1 MTMLHGH
8 FLRSRIRRPAWLTA
22 GLIAAGL
29 TTSLL
34 PPAPLSAQV
43 TTAQLDAL
51 RPRNIGPA
59 VMSGRIVDLAV
70 AESDP
75 IKFYVASATGGVFKT
90 SDNGITLTAVFEN
103 EGTHSVGAIAL
114 HQRDTA
120 IVWVGTGERA
130 NRQSSS
136 WGDGVYKSTDG
147 GATWTNMGLRDSR
160 HIGRIALHPDD
171 ADLVYVAAMGHL
183 WGPNEERG
191 LYRSRDGGTTW
202 QPILQIDEH
211 TGVVD
216 VALDPS
222 DPNIVYAAT
231 YQRARRAWGFHG
243 GGPGSALYRSMDGG
257 DSWERLS
264 GPGATNGAGAA
275 RGLPEG
281 DLGRIGISIYRSDPR
296 IVYASV
302 EQGYRYNASTA
313 YTERR
318 AGIYRSEDRGETW
331 ELMSDWN
338 PRPMYASQILVDP
351 SDDQRIYM
359 MNSYSFSDDGGRTF
373 TSPRQSLHG
382 DDRLVWVNPADSRHV
397 MKADDGGLGIS
408 YDRGLSWLYISD
420 LPVSQYYRVSVDM
433 ARPYN
438 VYGGL
443 QDNGSWM
450 GPSET
455 YRQAGI
461 LNSDWIRLGGGDGFV
476 NLVDTTNN
484 FIVYTESQYL
494 GLSRVNMRTGERTTI
509 RPGDP
514 IGHIGGRRNWETW
527 REVGTFDEQRLGN
540 AMAPANWDG
549 PFIISPHDAS
559 ALYAG
564 TNILW
569 KTTDRGDSWQELG
582 DLTTGTDRRTLP
594 IMGQMPHD
602 LTPSLDDGIPYW
614 PTISAVAESPLMQGL
629 LYVGTDDGRFHV
641 SRDGGA
647 TWTDVSARDA
657 TDSDG
662 PDAGLTGGG
671 ALAGGGLLAA
681 DGGPTAGGAP
691 ASRAILTGFP
701 GLPPGAWVSG
711 IEPSR
716 YDEARVYAVWHNY
729 RNDDYANYLYKSDDY
744 GTTWTSIIGD
754 LPPER
759 VLRTVRE
766 DLKSESVLFL
776 GAEIGLFHTMDGG
789 EHWTE
794 LRGGMPTAAFN
805 DLVIHPRENDLVLG
819 THGRGVWILDQINA
833 LQELTPEVM
842 ASAAHIFTVGPAT
855 QIRRAGGQAHT
866 GDVFYRGENPP
877 NGAILDY
884 WLAEEAEPGAVS
896 VVIEDGI
903 GGRVATVEGTGRAGM
918 NRVVWDLRHR
928 VEDEAG
934 RGGGG
939 GRGGP
944 GGGGRGPLVVPGNYT
959 ARLQVEGAGQV
970 AVAQLAQRFVVHEDP
985 RLNVTP
991 ATRATWTATLLQL
1004 AETRARA
1011 QRQQARVEEALA
1023 AVAEDDT
1030 SPRTTKL
1037 RDLEREFGEMVTRIG
1052 RLAGDIE
1059 GVVAPLTQD
1068 QRSRRVFYTNMLEV
1082 LVREMEEV
1090 L

>member
-1 MTMLHGH
+1 MTKQPGYLLPDRIPCPGE
-8 FLRSRIRRPAWLTA
+8 LRARLRAGLPASLFAA
-22 GLIAAGL
+22 GLIAAL
-29 TTSLL
+29 APT
-34 PPAPLSAQV
+34 PLSAQA

-70 AESDP
+70 AEADP

-90 SDNGITLTAVFEN
+90 GDNGITLTAVFEN

-114 HQRDTA
+114 HQRDTS

-147 GATWTNMGLRDSR
+147 GATWTNVGLRDSH

-171 ADLVYVAAMGHL
+171 TELVYVAAMGHL

-191 LYRSRDGGTTW
+191 LYRSRDGGMTW

-211 TGVVD
+211 TGAVD
-216 VALDPS
+216 VALDPA
-222 DPNIVYAAT
+222 DPSIVYAAT
-231 YQRARRAWGFHG
+231 YQRERRPWGFHG
-243 GGPGSALYRSMDGG
+243 GGPGSALYRSTDGG

-264 GPGATNGAGAA
+264 GPGIA
-275 RGLPEG
+275 RGLPEA
-281 DLGRIGISIYRSDPR
+281 DIGRIGISIYRSDPR

-338 PRPMYASQILVDP
+338 PRPMYASQPLVDP

-373 TSPRQSLHG
+373 TSPPQSLHG
-382 DDRLVWVNPADSRHV
+382 DDRMVWVNPADSRHV

-408 YDRGLSWLYISD
+408 YDRGLNWLYISD

-433 ARPYN
+433 ATPYN

-443 QDNGSWM
+443 QDNGSWV

-455 YRQAGI
+455 YRLAGI
-461 LNSDWIRLGGGDGFV
+461 LNSDWTRLGGGDGFI
-476 NLVDTTNN
+476 NLVDTTSNT
-484 FIVYTESQYL
+484 IVYTESQYL
-494 GLSRVNMRTGERTTI
+494 GLSRVNMRTGERTSI

-527 REVGTFDEQRLGN
+527 REVGAFDSQRLGN

-602 LTPSLDDGIPYW
+602 YTPSLDDGIPYW
-614 PTISAVAESPLMQGL
+614 PTISSVAESPLAQGL

-647 TWTDVSARDA
+647 TWTDVAARDA

-662 PDAGLTGGG
+662 PA
-671 ALAGGGLLAA
+671 
-681 DGGPTAGGAP
+681 
-691 ASRAILTGFP
+691 RAIATGFP
-701 GLPPGAWVSG
+701 GLPPGAWVSW

-716 YDEARVYAVWHNY
+716 HDEARVYAVWNNY
-729 RNDDYANYLYKSDDY
+729 RNDDYANYLY
-744 GTTWTSIIGD
+744 
-754 LPPER
+754 R
-759 VLRTVRE
+759 
-766 DLKSESVLFL
+766 SE
-776 GAEIGLFHTMDGG
+776 
-789 EHWTE
+789 
-794 LRGGMPTAAFN
+794 
-805 DLVIHPRENDLVLG
+805 
-819 THGRGVWILDQINA
+819 
-833 LQELTPEVM
+833 
-842 ASAAHIFTVGPAT
+842 
-855 QIRRAGGQAHT
+855 
-866 GDVFYRGENPP
+866 
-877 NGAILDY
+877 
-884 WLAEEAEPGAVS
+884 
-896 VVIEDGI
+896 
-903 GGRVATVEGTGRAGM
+903 
-918 NRVVWDLRHR
+918 
-928 VEDEAG
+928 
-934 RGGGG
+934 
-939 GRGGP
+939 
-944 GGGGRGPLVVPGNYT
+944 
-959 ARLQVEGAGQV
+959 
-970 AVAQLAQRFVVHEDP
+970 
-985 RLNVTP
+985 
-991 ATRATWTATLLQL
+991 
-1004 AETRARA
+1004 
-1011 QRQQARVEEALA
+1011 
-1023 AVAEDDT
+1023 
-1030 SPRTTKL
+1030 
-1037 RDLEREFGEMVTRIG
+1037 
-1052 RLAGDIE
+1052 
-1059 GVVAPLTQD
+1059 
-1068 QRSRRVFYTNMLEV
+1068 
-1082 LVREMEEV
+1082 
-1090 L
+1090 